1 MSGEN
6 PSIKLRFKALLTTIA
21 TTDPAA
27 VTADQL
33 PGLLDEC
40 QRFEDWIAGIRQRAK
55 ELIASGETVSG
66 WRVLEVRRHDVIDQE
81 AAFTRIWTD
90 YGREIALRS
99 VKLSLPMAAA
109 ALAGS
114 IEITRKQA
122 GERLKR
128 TLNDLV
134 AESITPR
141 LWRERE

>member
-1 MSGEN
+1 M
-6 PSIKLRFKALLTTIA
+6 KAEVIQELDV
-21 TTDPAA
+21 DPA
-27 VTADQL
+27 VLTADQL

-40 QRFEDWIAGIRQRAK
+40 QRLEDWIAGIRQRAK
-55 ELIASGETVSG
+55 ELIASGETVRG

-122 GERLKR
+122 QARLKR

-134 AESITPR
+134 VESITPR

>member
-1 MSGEN
+1 M
-6 PSIKLRFKALLTTIA
+6 KAVGIQELDA
-21 TTDPAA
+21 DPAA
-27 VTADQL
+27 VTADHL
-33 PGLLDEC
+33 PELLDEC
-40 QRFEDWIAGIRQRAK
+40 QRLEDWIAGIRQRAK
-55 ELIASGETVSG
+55 ELIASGETVRG

-114 IEITRKQA
+114 VEITRKQA
-122 GERLKR
+122 QERLKR
-128 TLNDLV
+128 TLKDLV
-134 AESITPR
+134 AESITSR